1 METHKNLSI
10 SCIIPMYNEETNVER
25 IIRESESLFEQLS
38 IDYEI
43 IIIESGSTDDTWKK
57 ITEIMKNKRNIY
69 AFHQDKREG
78 MGSALRLGYSK

>member
-57 ITEIMKNKRNIY
+57 ITEIMKNKRNI
-69 AFHQDKREG
+69 
-78 MGSALRLGYSK
+78 